1 MANRSADRRPPRDNL
16 ALPELQYRT
25 APTFLVADC
34 SARGPTPDYPPNTG
48 STSTITEKSAAQLQ
62 QQLSRA
68 FLGKTSQHS
77 LFFYCFPSSVFLSS
91 PLLSLLPLSLLN
103 HSRNHGHLSQTGSF
117 GSPLLP
123 SYCQPGRA
131 VRCLQWIALLLD
143 RQGQG
148 MFCLVCPLRCRLLI
162 AIESPVPQGYLRRQA
177 PCRDRE
183 DQEAPDVCKFCRHL
197 DVPDTQS
204 LITVDV

>member
-16 ALPELQYRT
+16 ALPALQYRT

-77 LFFYCFPSSVFLSS
+77 LFFIASLPPCSY
-91 PLLSLLPLSLLN
+91 PLLFSPYSPCRSSN

-143 RQGQG
+143 WQGQG
-148 MFCLVCPLRCRLLI
+148 MFCLVCPWWWRLLI

-197 DVPDTQS
+197 DVPGAQS